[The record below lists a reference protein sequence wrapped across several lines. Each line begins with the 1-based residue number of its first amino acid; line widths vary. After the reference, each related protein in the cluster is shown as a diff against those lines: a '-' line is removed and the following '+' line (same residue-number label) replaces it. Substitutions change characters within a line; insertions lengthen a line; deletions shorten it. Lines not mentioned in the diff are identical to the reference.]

1 MNNLQNKSPDKETFD
16 KLVNLLIKKKY
27 DQLAINLPKIIDAFP
42 KSYPLKNLEGAYNK
56 AIGEYNLAEKSFK
69 EAIQINKKIPDA
81 HNNLGLLYIEQKKI
95 DQSVECFKNAIRI
108 SPNNPFFYN
117 NLGNALAQKN
127 MLESALINYQKAVS
141 IDKNFFLAH
150 NNIGITQHKLKNFN
164 EAIKSF
170 QNTINIQNK
179 FDQAYTN
186 QGNTYYE
193 IGNIELAIK
202 NYKLAIEINPS
213 SSIAYNNLGNVLKD
227 QGAYNEALKNY
238 EISIKLQPNEAET
251 YNNLGNVLSNIAK
264 LDEAILSYKKAIQLN
279 PKYFECYFNLG
290 NAYSKKKDLL
300 NAVKYYEKSYEI
312 NNDYSSALVSSIFH
326 KLKLSD
332 WSSLSS
338 FSKKKNSIGI
348 EGEAVMPFYTL
359 VMEDNPRNQMLRSV
373 NYSNQN
379 FEKFN
384 NSDVN
389 LKIYKNKKIKI
400 GYYSSD
406 FFDHATMF
414 LISGLLREH
423 NREEFEIFVF
433 SYGNVKQSQLVDD
446 TMKKVN
452 LFKNINKMS
461 DLEIVNLSRKL
472 EIDIAIDLKGY
483 TLNSRSKLFAYR
495 LAPIQINYL
504 GYPGTLGSSFIDYL
518 VADKTLIPS
527 EFRNCYKE
535 KIVYLPNSYQPN
547 DDKRIIS
554 KTTTSRSNFDLPIKG
569 FVFCCFNTS
578 YKITPEEIEVWSS
591 ILNKVNNSIIWLID
605 TDVVAKKNIVQTFK
619 NKKIDESRIKFA
631 KNLPHNK
638 HLERIKHADLFL
650 DTFNVNAHTTCS
662 DTLWAGVPLVTKIGN
677 QFAARVASSLLK
689 AVNLDELITTSNEQY
704 EKMALKLAT
713 NKDYLN
719 SIKKKLN
726 NNKENLNLFNTKK
739 YTKNFEKA
747 LTLIYNRK
755 LQEKDNCDFEV

>member
-16 KLVNLLIKKKY
+16 KLVNLLISKKY
-27 DQLAINLPKIIDAFP
+27 DQLAISLSKIIDAFP
-42 KSYPLKNLEGAYNK
+42 KSYPLRNLEGAYNK
-56 AIGEYNLAEKSFK
+56 AIKEYDLAEKSFK

-81 HNNLGLLYIEQKKI
+81 HNNLGLLYIELNKI
-95 DQSVECFKNAIRI
+95 DQSIDCFKNAIKI
-108 SPNNPFFYN
+108 NSNNPFFYN
-117 NLGNALAQKN
+117 NLGNALAQQK
-127 MLESALINYQKAVS
+127 MYEGALINYQKAVS
-141 IDKNFFLAH
+141 VDKNFFLAH

-170 QNTINIQNK
+170 QNTVNIQNK
-179 FDQAYTN
+179 FDQAYSN
-186 QGNTYYE
+186 LGNTYYE
-193 IGNIELAIK
+193 IGNVELAMK

-213 SSIAYNNLGNVLKD
+213 SSIAYNNLGNVFKD
-227 QGAYNEALKNY
+227 QGIYNEALKNY

-251 YNNLGNVLSNIAK
+251 YNNLGNVLSNIDK
-264 LDEAILSYKKAIQLN
+264 FDEAILSYKKAIQLN
-279 PKYFECYFNLG
+279 PKYFECHHNLG

-312 NNDYSSALVSSIFH
+312 NNNYSSALVSSIFH

-332 WSSLSS
+332 WSSLSN

-348 EGEAVMPFYTL
+348 DGESVMPFYTL
-359 VMEDNPRNQMLRSV
+359 VMEDNPKNQMLRSV

-379 FEKFN
+379 LKKFN
-384 NSDVN
+384 NNALN
-389 LKIYKNKKIKI
+389 LKIYNNKKIKV

-423 NREEFEIFVF
+423 NKEEFEIFVF
-433 SYGNVKQSQLVDD
+433 SYGNEKKSKLVDD
-446 TMKKVN
+446 TMKNVN
-452 LFKNINKMS
+452 SFKNISKMS

-472 EIDIAIDLKGY
+472 KIDIAIDLKGY
-483 TLNSRSKLFAYR
+483 TLNSRSKLFAYQ

-535 KIVYLPNSYQPN
+535 KIIYLPNSYQPN
-547 DDKRIIS
+547 DNKRAIS
-554 KTTTSRSNFDLPIKG
+554 KDITSRSDFGLPAKS
-569 FVFCCFNTS
+569 FVFCCFNTT
-578 YKITPEEIEVWSS
+578 YKITLEEIEVWSS
-591 ILNKVNNSIIWLID
+591 ILSKVNDSIIWLID
-605 TDVVAKKNIVQTFK
+605 TDPIAKKNIVQSFK
-619 NKKIDESRIKFA
+619 NKQIEESRIKFA
-631 KNLPHNK
+631 ENLPHDK
-638 HLERIKHADLFL
+638 HLERAKHADLFL

-662 DTLWAGVPLVTKIGN
+662 DTIWSGVPLVTKIGN

-689 AVNLDELITTSNEQY
+689 AVNLEELITTSNEQY
-704 EKMALKLAT
+704 EKLALKLAT
-713 NKDYLN
+713 NRDYLN
-719 SIKKKLN
+719 SIKKKLTI
-726 NNKENLNLFNTKK
+726 NKENLNLFNTKK
-739 YTKNFEKA
+739 YTEDFEKA

-755 LQEKDNCDFEV
+755 LQDKDNCDFKI